1 MVGCV
6 VEAHTHQA
14 GTTLN
19 DFGCLGIE
27 GGCMSSLQDYH
38 SDSKIRTPR
47 PLAPGWSVI
56 FQENGV
62 TDRRE
67 SRFRSYLG

>member
-1 MVGCV
+1 MVQ
-6 VEAHTHQA
+6 AHTHQA

-38 SDSKIRTPR
+38 SDPKIRTPR

-56 FQENGV
+56 FHENGV
-62 TDRRE
+62 ADRRE